1 MFTRGEV
8 ERLILA
14 HQHVREA
21 IEQSVPRRAASILC
35 KEFKWL
41 PDDKSSFW
49 AGVKDSAEELAKYRE
64 KESQV
69 FGNLTALVEDEVSIF
84 ARLKIKPQRTREVIS
99 DVFNS
104 LISMQDGPSSDNL
117 KVLKGRLEPATKL
130 VARKAKA
137 PSAAVLTGC

>member
-1 MFTRGEV
+1 
-8 ERLILA
+8 
-14 HQHVREA
+14 
-21 IEQSVPRRAASILC
+21 
-35 KEFKWL
+35 
-41 PDDKSSFW
+41 
-49 AGVKDSAEELAKYRE
+49 LAKYRE

-117 KVLKGRLEPATKL
+117 KVLKGRLELATKL
-130 VARKAKA
+130 VCKESKGPFRRGVDWVLSWKGATVLGGAALVGANILVFTQAPNHGPVSWKSVKAGLK
-137 PSAAVLTGC
+137 VMRGELDGLIELLG